1 MSKVAVI
8 TGASSGVGR
17 ATAISLAAAGWQV
30 ICIARRE
37 DALRKTV
44 ELAPAADARERMY
57 ARPCDIKSKD
67 AVDQLADDVL
77 SRFGR
82 VDALVNAAGTNIP
95 DRALAVMTEERYRDV
110 FDTNL
115 TGSLNTI
122 QAFLPA
128 MRQQQGGTIVNINSI
143 AGQNASVLSGAAYVM
158 SKFALAGLT
167 QTINLEEAKHNI
179 RACSIFP
186 GDINTDILEKR
197 PSPPPQEARTKM
209 LQPQDIADCVLLVL
223 NLPPRAVVEELRIT
237 PR

>member
-17 ATAISLAAAGWQV
+17 ATAISLATAGWQV
-30 ICIARRE
+30 ICLARRD

-44 ELAPAADARERMY
+44 ELASSEARERMY
-57 ARPCDIKSKD
+57 ARPCDIKSKS
-67 AVDQLADDVL
+67 AVDTLAADVL
-77 SRFGR
+77 ARFGR
-82 VDALVNAAGTNIP
+82 VDALINAAGTNVP

-115 TGSLNTI
+115 TGALNTI

-128 MRQQQGGTIVNINSI
+128 MREQQGGTIVNINSI
-143 AGQNASVLSGAAYVM
+143 AGQNASILSGAAYVM

-186 GDINTDILEKR
+186 GDINTEILEKR
-197 PSPPPQEARTKM
+197 PAPPPQEARTKM
-209 LQPQDIADCVLLVL
+209 LQPQDIADCVMLVL